1 MKKIVTTLILLLGFV
16 VSYGQVTDSTNIVV
30 ADSTYQVYT
39 DFTHIVYNMVN
50 NPASAYYYPKLED
63 KVKNNKSEMTT
74 EECYYLYFGRLFK
87 NKHKGL
93 PFLASSERMDFD
105 KAIAKGNCNKIIKSG
120 IPLLENNPVDLT
132 VLFHTCKCMKDKKD
146 ERWEE
151 YNTLFTKL
159 LDAIFSEGTGQS
171 PETAIKIID
180 IEDEYI
186 IKGVLGFVGG
196 TEGLYMNENLPGRVF
211 NVWSLGG
218 QKLYFEELFFEDT
231 EGLKLN

>member
-1 MKKIVTTLILLLGFV
+1 MKKTLLTSVLLLGCIIAF
-16 VSYGQVTDSTNIVV
+16 GQA
-30 ADSTYQVYT
+30 ADSTYTVST
-39 DFTHIVYNMVN
+39 DLKHIVFNVVSDSN
-50 NPASAYYYPKLED
+50 SDYYYPKLEG
-63 KVKNNKSEMTT
+63 KVKNSMSELTAT
-74 EECYYLYFGRLFK
+74 ECYYLYYGRLFK
-87 NKHKGL
+87 NEHKGL

-105 KAIAKGNCNKIIKSG
+105 KALAKGNCTKIIKLG

-132 VLFHTCKCMKDKKD
+132 VLLHTCRCLNDKKD

-171 PETAIKIID
+171 PETAIKVVD
-180 IEDEYI
+180 VEDEHI
-186 IKGVLGFVGG
+186 IKGVLGFIGG

-218 QKLYFEELFFEDT
+218 QKLYFEELFFEEI

>member
-1 MKKIVTTLILLLGFV
+1 
-16 VSYGQVTDSTNIVV
+16 
-30 ADSTYQVYT
+30 
-39 DFTHIVYNMVN
+39 MVN

-196 TEGLYMNENLPGRVF
+196 TEGLYMNESLPGRVF

-218 QKLYFEELFFEDT
+218 QKLYFEELFFKDIED
-231 EGLKLN
+231 LKLN